1 MSRWIDHPSPPLVVS
16 RAAPLLVETRLPELR
31 KWFKRAH
38 QVDVDVS
45 GVIDTAGVIDGLKAV
60 LPFPDWCG
68 SSWDSIDD
76 AFQELHDAWSF
87 PLLLVVRDF
96 DRLLREH
103 QHVALNA
110 TIGLDDLGC
119 ELLRGGRPT
128 DRRLLR
134 CVLVVKAAHRPR
146 RRM

>member
-1 MSRWIDHPSPPLVVS
+1 MSRWIDDPSPPLVVS
-16 RAAPLLVETRLPELR
+16 RAAPLLVETARLPELR
-31 KWFKRAH
+31 KWFKRAD

-45 GVIDTAGVIDGLKAV
+45 GVIDAAGVIDGLKAV

-110 TIGLDDLGC
+110 TIGLDDLGAGFS
-119 ELLRGGRPT
+119 EAGDQLIVAYSG
-128 DRRLLR
+128 
-134 CVLVVKAAHRPR
+134 VSWS
-146 RRM
+146 

>member
-1 MSRWIDHPSPPLVVS
+1 MSRWIDVPSPPLVVS
-16 RAAPLLVETRLPELR
+16 RAAPLLVETARLPELR
-31 KWFKRAH
+31 KWFKRAD

-45 GVIDTAGVIDGLKAV
+45 GVIDSAGVIDGLKAV

-110 TIGLDDLGC
+110 TIGLDDLSTGFS
-119 ELLRGGRPT
+119 EAGDQLIVAYAG
-128 DRRLLR
+128 
-134 CVLVVKAAHRPR
+134 VSWS
-146 RRM
+146 